1 LDLALFRIYPDYKR
15 VGYGKVLIQEDFA
28 FGGYNVGGE
37 ESGFFDRQQ
46 GMGVVMVPRTNT
58 TMRKEVA
65 AVQLVCLGLWLPLD
79 VEDRLAE
86 W

>member
-1 LDLALFRIYPDYKR
+1 M
-15 VGYGKVLIQEDFA
+15 IQEDFA

-65 AVQLVCLGLWLPLD
+65 AIWSVCSGLR
-79 VEDRLAE
+79 RLLKSSTSAE

>member
-1 LDLALFRIYPDYKR
+1 M
-15 VGYGKVLIQEDFA
+15 IQEDFA

-65 AVQLVCLGLWLPLD
+65 AVRSVCLRLWQLLKF
-79 VEDRLAE
+79 EDTSAG

>member
-1 LDLALFRIYPDYKR
+1 M
-15 VGYGKVLIQEDFA
+15 IQEDFA

-65 AVQLVCLGLWLPLD
+65 AVQSVCLSL
-79 VEDRLAE
+79 
-86 W
+86 